1 MDIKANNLS
10 DSDIISNVINGDTE
24 SFRLIVERYQTKLM
38 RYSLYILKDYD
49 IASDVVQDTFI
60 KSYIN
65 LRSFK
70 IGKPFSPWIYRILH
84 NNAMNAIKSNKK
96 TCSLGAIDEIGDN
109 FIKKF
114 DTDKVLDKSLLDNKV
129 RGCLSKISIKYQ
141 EVLGLNYF
149 ENLRYEEISD
159 ILHIPVSTVG
169 VRIRR
174 AKEMLKR
181 ICQQEGVKYE

>member
-1 MDIKANNLS
+1 
-10 DSDIISNVINGDTE
+10 
-24 SFRLIVERYQTKLM
+24 
-38 RYSLYILKDYD
+38 
-49 IASDVVQDTFI
+49 
-60 KSYIN
+60 
-65 LRSFK
+65 
-70 IGKPFSPWIYRILH
+70 
-84 NNAMNAIKSNKK
+84 MNAIKSNKK